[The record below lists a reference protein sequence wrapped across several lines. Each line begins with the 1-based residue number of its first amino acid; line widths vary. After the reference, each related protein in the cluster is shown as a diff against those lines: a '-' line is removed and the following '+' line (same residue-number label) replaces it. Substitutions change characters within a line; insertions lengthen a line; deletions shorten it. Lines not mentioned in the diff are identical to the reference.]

1 MDDGV
6 REGDS
11 TVEDAP
17 LRCRP
22 FRRGEIM
29 YDHCERQ
36 EVRPSLDQPS
46 LSPYAGGGWC
56 GSGERHA
63 SLTSGGGESHMFLSC
78 HTISILDENR
88 HSQSQV

>member
-6 REGDS
+6 REGGS
-11 TVEDAP
+11 AVEDAP
-17 LRCRP
+17 PRCRP

-29 YDHCERQ
+29 YDHCE
-36 EVRPSLDQPS
+36 S
-46 LSPYAGGGWC
+46 

-63 SLTSGGGESHMFLSC
+63 SLTSGGGERHMFLSC

-88 HSQSQV
+88 HRQSQV